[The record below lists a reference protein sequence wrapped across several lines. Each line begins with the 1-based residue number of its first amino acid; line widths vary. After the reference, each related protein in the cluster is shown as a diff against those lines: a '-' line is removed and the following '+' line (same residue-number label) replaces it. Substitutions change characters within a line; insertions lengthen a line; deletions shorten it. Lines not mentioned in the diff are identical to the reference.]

1 MSSGFHLCLRPA
13 AIASRSPG
21 PARFRPALATALA
34 LTAALL
40 WACHQSDTREPFTDS
55 RIPPGLESRFFP
67 PQGWAWGLVQPPGAP
82 AARYGVS
89 ASGGRARADVLILA
103 GYGEPAEVWFETARQ
118 LNTKGYAVWLLEP
131 VGQGGSGRYSRLRDL
146 GYAESLTPDVLAAK
160 AMADKVVH
168 RRPLIVMASGASAPV
183 AIQALASGTPAEGL
197 ILTSPRLQPDDPA
210 TLDQARQRQALGV
223 GWLRADLH
231 GGWSRRGPDDRALGL
246 THDPARAGLPLAWQ
260 TANPDL
266 RMGSPSWT
274 WMTAFAETVRA
285 AEAAEPR
292 LATQVLVLE
301 SDRTNRS
308 ARRDCQRMPH
318 CKLKPVVGA
327 LPALQLEADAWRG
340 PWLKQVG
347 DFVDQ
352 AIAAFPD

>member
-1 MSSGFHLCLRPA
+1 M
-13 AIASRSPG
+13 
-21 PARFRPALATALA
+21 ALATAL
-34 LTAALL
+34 LC
-40 WACHQSDTREPFTDS
+40 ACHQTDTRSPFADS
-55 RIPPGLESRFFP
+55 RIPPGLDSRFFP
-67 PQGWAWGLVQPPGAP
+67 PQGWTWGLVQPPGAP
-82 AARYGVS
+82 GARYGVS
-89 ASGGRARADVLILA
+89 ASAGGARADVLILA
-103 GYGEPAEVWFETARQ
+103 GYGEPAEIWFETARQ

-160 AMADKVVH
+160 AMADKVIH

-210 TLDQARQRQALGV
+210 TLDQARQRQALGL

-246 THDPARAGLPLAWQ
+246 THDAVRGRLRQAWQ

-266 RMGSPSWT
+266 RMGSPSWA
-274 WMTAFAETVRA
+274 WMTAFTESVRA
-285 AEAAEPR
+285 ADTAEPR
-292 LATQVLVLE
+292 LPTQVLVLE
-301 SDRTNRS
+301 PDRTDRS
-308 ARRDCQRMPH
+308 ARTDCQRMPH
-318 CKLKPVVGA
+318 CTRQPVVGA
-327 LPALQLEADAWRG
+327 DQALQLEADALRG

-347 DFVDQ
+347 DFVER